1 MNKIT
6 IAAAAGAATVM
17 LAGCSPDLAQVKYG
31 EKEEQWQRVI
41 RDNYSGYE
49 APRTAPP
56 AIADSVSPRLLEEE
70 RLRQSEKS
78 DAPAA
83 TADAPSPSD
92 DPEVMVDRAAEK
104 PESKADAAPA
114 KSEAA
119 PAKSEA
125 APAKSET
132 APAEKDA
139 PAANTDK
146 AAAADKKAAPAVA
159 GDEYIVKSG
168 DTLGKIA
175 QKFYGDARRSDVLI
189 KANPA
194 IAGNPDVL
202 RIGMKLVIPK
212 I

>member
-104 PESKADAAPA
+104 PEAKAD
-114 KSEAA
+114 
-119 PAKSEA
+119 A

-139 PAANTDK
+139 PAAKTDK

-175 QKFYGDARRSDVLI
+175 QKFYGDARRSDVI
-189 KANPA
+189 VKANPA

>member
-114 KSEAA
+114 KSE
-119 PAKSEA
+119 
-125 APAKSET
+125 T

-139 PAANTDK
+139 PAAKTDK

-175 QKFYGDARRSDVLI
+175 QKFYGDARRSDVII

>member
-17 LAGCSPDLAQVKYG
+17 LTGCGPDLAQIQYG
-31 EKEEQWQRVI
+31 EKEEGWQQVI
-41 RDNYSGYE
+41 RENYSGYE

-70 RLRQSEKS
+70 RLRQGEKA
-78 DAPAA
+78 DAPAM
-83 TADAPSPSD
+83 TDGTSAPAAASD

-104 PESKADAAPA
+104 PDPAAKEETAPAKKEEAPAKSDAAPA
-114 KSEAA
+114 K
-119 PAKSEA
+119 
-125 APAKSET
+125 
-132 APAEKDA
+132 AEKA
-139 PAANTDK
+139 P
-146 AAAADKKAAPAVA
+146 AAADKNAAQSAVA

-175 QKFYGDARRSDVLI
+175 QQFYGDARRSDLI
-189 KANPA
+189 LRANPVL
-194 IAGNPDVL
+194 AGNPDVL

>member
-70 RLRQSEKS
+70 RLRQSEKA

-83 TADAPSPSD
+83 VAEAPSPSD
-92 DPEVMVDRAAEK
+92 DPEVMVDRAADK
-104 PESKADAAPA
+104 PEA
-114 KSEAA
+114 KTEAA
-119 PAKSEA
+119 PAKGEA
-125 APAKSET
+125 APAKTEA
-132 APAEKDA
+132 APEKEA
-139 PAANTDK
+139 PAAKTDK
-146 AAAADKKAAPAVA
+146 AAAADKKAVPA
-159 GDEYIVKSG
+159 DRKS
-168 DTLGKIA
+168 
-175 QKFYGDARRSDVLI
+175 V
-189 KANPA
+189 
-194 IAGNPDVL
+194 V
-202 RIGMKLVIPK
+202 
-212 I
+212 

>member
-1 MNKIT
+1 MNKIS

-17 LAGCSPDLAQVKYG
+17 LTGCGPDLAQIQYG
-31 EKEEQWQRVI
+31 EKEEGWQRVI
-41 RDNYSGYE
+41 RENYSGYE

-70 RLRQSEKS
+70 RLRQSEKA
-78 DAPAA
+78 DAPAM
-83 TADAPSPSD
+83 TDDTSAPAPAAASD

-104 PESKADAAPA
+104 PDTAAKEETAPAKKEEAPAKSDAAPA
-114 KSEAA
+114 K
-119 PAKSEA
+119 
-125 APAKSET
+125 
-132 APAEKDA
+132 AEKA
-139 PAANTDK
+139 PAATDK
-146 AAAADKKAAPAVA
+146 NAAQSAVA

-175 QKFYGDARRSDVLI
+175 QQFYGDARRSDLI
-189 KANPA
+189 LRANPA
-194 IAGNPDVL
+194 LAGNPDVL

>member
-70 RLRQSEKS
+70 RLRQSEKA

-83 TADAPSPSD
+83 VAEAPSPSD
-92 DPEVMVDRAAEK
+92 DPEVMVDRAADK
-104 PESKADAAPA
+104 PEA
-114 KSEAA
+114 KNEAA
-119 PAKSEA
+119 P
-125 APAKSET
+125 
-132 APAEKDA
+132 EKEA
-139 PAANTDK
+139 PAAKTDK

-175 QKFYGDARRSDVLI
+175 QKFYGDARRSDVI
-189 KANPA
+189 VKANPA
-194 IAGNPDVL
+194 IAGNPAVL
-202 RIGMKLVIPK
+202 RIGMKLVIPN

>member
-1 MNKIT
+1 MNKIS

-17 LAGCSPDLAQVKYG
+17 LAGCNPDLAQVKYG
-31 EKEEQWQRVI
+31 EKEEQWQQVI

-70 RLRQSEKS
+70 RLRQNEQPAG
-78 DAPAA
+78 APAA
-83 TADAPSPSD
+83 AAEAPSPSE
-92 DPEVMVDRAAEK
+92 DPELMVDRAADK
-104 PESKADAAPA
+104 PGAKTETAPA

-119 PAKSEA
+119 PAKA
-125 APAKSET
+125 APAAK
-132 APAEKDA
+132 
-139 PAANTDK
+139 TD
-146 AAAADKKAAPAVA
+146 ADKKQTAVA
-159 GDEYIVKSG
+159 GDEYIVRSG

-175 QKFYGDARRSDVLI
+175 QKFYGDARRSDVI
-189 KANPA
+189 VKANPA
-194 IAGNPDVL
+194 LAGNPDVL

>member
-17 LAGCSPDLAQVKYG
+17 LAGCNPDLAQVKYG

-70 RLRQSEKS
+70 RLRQSEQ
-78 DAPAA
+78 PAA
-83 TADAPSPSD
+83 DPAAVSEAPSPSD
-92 DPEVMVDRAAEK
+92 DPAVMVDRAAEK
-104 PESKADAAPA
+104 SDPAKAETAPAKSDDAPAKSDAAPA
-114 KSEAA
+114 KA
-119 PAKSEA
+119 
-125 APAKSET
+125 
-132 APAEKDA
+132 
-139 PAANTDK
+139 
-146 AAAADKKAAPAVA
+146 AAAADKKAAPAIA

-175 QKFYGDARRSDVLI
+175 QKFYGDARRSDVILR
-189 KANPA
+189 ANPA
-194 IAGNPDVL
+194 LAGNPDVL

>member
-92 DPEVMVDRAAEK
+92 DPEVMVDRAADK
-104 PESKADAAPA
+104 PEAKAD
-114 KSEAA
+114 
-119 PAKSEA
+119 A

-139 PAANTDK
+139 PAAKTDK

-175 QKFYGDARRSDVLI
+175 QKFYGDARRSDVI
-189 KANPA
+189 VKANPA

>member
-70 RLRQSEKS
+70 RLRQNEQAE
-78 DAPAA
+78 APAPA
-83 TADAPSPSD
+83 VAEAPNASD

-104 PESKADAAPA
+104 PEQGKT
-114 KSEAA
+114 EAA
-119 PAKSEA
+119 PAKDEA
-125 APAKSET
+125 APAK
-132 APAEKDA
+132 DA
-139 PAANTDK
+139 PAAKTTDK
-146 AAAADKKAAPAVA
+146 AAAEDKKAAAVA

-175 QKFYGDARRSDVLI
+175 QKFYGDARRSDVIL

-194 IAGNPDVL
+194 LAGNPDVL

>member
-1 MNKIT
+1 MNKIS

-17 LAGCSPDLAQVKYG
+17 LAGCNPDLAQVKYG
-31 EKEEQWQRVI
+31 EKEEQWQQVI

-70 RLRQSEKS
+70 RLRQNEQPAG
-78 DAPAA
+78 APAA
-83 TADAPSPSD
+83 AAEAPSPSE
-92 DPEVMVDRAAEK
+92 DPELMVDRAADK
-104 PESKADAAPA
+104 PGAKTETEAAPAKTEAVPA

-119 PAKSEA
+119 PAKA
-125 APAKSET
+125 APAAK
-132 APAEKDA
+132 
-139 PAANTDK
+139 TD
-146 AAAADKKAAPAVA
+146 ADKKQTAVA
-159 GDEYIVKSG
+159 GDEYIVRSG

-175 QKFYGDARRSDVLI
+175 QKFYGDARRSDVI
-189 KANPA
+189 VKANPA
-194 IAGNPDVL
+194 LAGNPDVL

>member
-17 LAGCSPDLAQVKYG
+17 LAGCGPDLAQVKYG

-70 RLRQSEKS
+70 RLRQNEKAE
-78 DAPAA
+78 APAPA
-83 TADAPSPSD
+83 VAEAPNASD

-104 PESKADAAPA
+104 PEQGKTEATPA
-114 KSEAA
+114 KDEAA
-119 PAKSEA
+119 PAKTEA
-125 APAKSET
+125 APAE
-132 APAEKDA
+132 EKK
-139 PAANTDK
+139 PAAAEAK
-146 AAAADKKAAPAVA
+146 QADAAVA
-159 GDEYIVKSG
+159 GEEYIVKSG

-175 QKFYGDARRSDVLI
+175 QKFYGDARRSDVIL

-194 IAGNPDVL
+194 LAGNPDVL